1 MRYDA
6 SHAQSHGAGLGWLRS
21 TPSSHVP
28 LAVGSGLHDADAGAT
43 PSERIAR
50 LEAVLFLARE
60 PLSSRKLSQLANLA
74 DGTEARTLIRR
85 LRERY
90 DARGSSFQVV
100 EIAGGFQLLTRSQ
113 FADWLRRLHGSP
125 AEVRL
130 SGPAMETLAVVAYR
144 GPVLRAEIEAIRG
157 VQCGEIL
164 RQLMDRDLV
173 RIAGRSEELGRPFLY
188 TTTKRFLQVF
198 GLRHLDQLPR
208 SEQLRAEEFAVETPV
223 EIRKDE
229 YHDIQNTESTLSETE
244 EESQVS
250 ALDDSEI
257 PGERPVDEK
266 PAESAA
272 EDLDD
277 KEDEY
282 EYEYVDDD
290 EEDDD
295 EEDEDN
301 DDEEDE
307 DDDEDDEEDDDDV
320 DEFEYEEVGD
330 DEPED
335 EEDDEDEWEDVD
347 EDEDEDDEYEY
358 KEVENNGEL
367 EDEDDE
373 WEDVDDE
380 DEEDDE
386 YEYEYEDDEDGE
398 EEDEEEK

>member
-6 SHAQSHGAGLGWLRS
+6 SHAQPHGAGLGWPRS
-21 TPSSHVP
+21 TTSGHVQ
-28 LAVGSGLHDADAGAT
+28 LAAGSGVHDTDAGTT
-43 PSERIAR
+43 PSERMAR

-60 PLSSRKLSQLANLA
+60 PLPSRKLSQLANLA

-208 SEQLRAEEFAVETPV
+208 SEQLRDAEFAVETPV

-229 YHDIQNTESTLSETE
+229 YHDIQSTESTLSETE

-250 ALDDSEI
+250 ALDDSKI
-257 PGERPVDEK
+257 PDERPVDEE
-266 PAESAA
+266 PIETAA
-272 EDLDD
+272 EDL
-277 KEDEY
+277 EDEDLDDD

-290 EEDDD
+290 EEEDDG
-295 EEDEDN
+295 EEDG
-301 DDEEDE
+301 E
-307 DDDEDDEEDDDDV
+307 DDDY
-320 DEFEYEEVGD
+320 EYEEVGD
-330 DEPED
+330 DEED
-335 EEDDEDEWEDVD
+335 EEDEDEDEWEDVD
-347 EDEDEDDEYEY
+347 EDEDEEDDEYEY
-358 KEVENNGEL
+358 EEVENNKEL
-367 EDEDDE
+367 EEEDDEDDDDDE
-373 WEDVDDE
+373 WEEVDDE

-398 EEDEEEK
+398 EEEEEK